1 LREIFK
7 EQLKDLQDHME
18 QEKVRKEEEM
28 IAMNHGEDPDRK
40 KSGGWG
46 TLGGKNGP

>member
-28 IAMNHGEDPDRK
+28 IAMNHGEDLDRK

-46 TLGGKNGP
+46 ALGGKNGP